1 MNYVTYDNLVQT
13 GLFIVAL
20 IGLIIQIAY
29 KILIR
34 KSNLQFLKKCVII
47 QT

>member
-1 MNYVTYDNLVQT
+1 MNYITYDNLVQT

-20 IGLIIQIAY
+20 IGLIIQI

-34 KSNLQFLKKCVII
+34 KSNLQFLKRCVII

>member
-20 IGLIIQIAY
+20 IGLIIQICFKA
-29 KILIR
+29 
-34 KSNLQFLKKCVII
+34 KK
-47 QT
+47 